1 MNHDEKYTLLKER
14 FGHNAFRDKQEEAVD
29 AILQGRDLLMI
40 LPTGGGK
47 SLAFQLP
54 SLMMEG
60 TTVVISPLIA
70 LMQDQVHALK
80 AQKMQAEMLSSMQS
94 AQESEMIIN
103 DLMYGNLKFLYLS
116 PERLN
121 TPRMQQ
127 ILSQIRINFFVIDE
141 AHCISEWGHEFREDY
156 RSLSQLRERFPLVSI
171 AAFTATATHHVRDD
185 ILRLLCLDN
194 AKVLQGVI
202 FRDNLKISVKH
213 RRGEGREQLQELLE
227 RFTGQSG
234 IIYTSSRKKTES
246 LSHYLNTQGYKSL
259 AYHAGLAHEERSR
272 VYHAFVYDEVQ
283 IVVAT
288 IAFGM
293 GIDKSNIRFV
303 VHMNL
308 PKTVENYYQE
318 MGRAGRDGENSEVML
333 LFSAADMIQQKHFIA
348 QVEDVAYSTHMY
360 DKLNAIY
367 RYASSE
373 TCRHQ
378 MIAKYFEDDIPA
390 CEHHCDNC
398 VDEDKERTDITV
410 EAQKLLST
418 IYKTAQM
425 FGKNYIVDILR
436 GSKEKKILVNNH
448 DKLSV
453 YGIGEEQSKKQWFVI
468 VDRLLEVGAI
478 GFNEHK
484 GLILLEEGIS
494 LLKGKSTLLI
504 EAARLHVRASK
515 PKKVYEEE
523 SDYNSDLYEKLRILR
538 AVIAK
543 ENSIPAYIVFGDKT
557 LKEMA
562 RHIPQSDEEMLA
574 INGVGA
580 KKLEQYGEQF
590 LELLR
595 SLH

>member
-1 MNHDEKYTLLKER
+1 MNHDEKYLLLKER
-14 FGHNAFRDKQEEAVD
+14 FGHNSFREKQEEAVD
-29 AILQGRDLLMI
+29 AILDGEDLLMI

-54 SLMMEG
+54 TLMMSG

-80 AQKMQAEMLSSMQS
+80 AQNMDAEMLSSMQS
-94 AQESEMIIN
+94 RSESEMIIN

-121 TPRMQQ
+121 TPRIQE
-127 ILSQIRINFFVIDE
+127 ILSQIDINFFVIDE

-156 RSLSQLRERFPLVSI
+156 RALSQLRERFPSVNI
-171 AAFTATATHHVRDD
+171 AAFTATATLHVRDD
-185 ILRLLCLDN
+185 ILRLLRL
-194 AKVLQGVI
+194 KEPRVLQGTI
-202 FRDNLKISVKH
+202 FRDNLKISVKP
-213 RRGEGREQLQELLE
+213 RVGEGREQLISFLQNYSSK
-227 RFTGQSG
+227 SG

-246 LSHYLNTQGYKSL
+246 LSQYLNTQGFKSL
-259 AYHAGLAHEERSR
+259 AYHAGLAHSERSD

-303 VHMNL
+303 VHMTL

-318 MGRAGRDGENSEVML
+318 MGRAGRDGDDSEVL
-333 LFSAADMIQQKHFIA
+333 LLYGAADMVQQKHFI
-348 QVEDVAYSTHMY
+348 QQIEDVTYASHMHE
-360 DKLNAIY
+360 KLNAIY

-378 MIAKYFEDDIPA
+378 MIAKYFEDDIKE
-390 CEHHCDNC
+390 CETHCDNC
-398 VDEDKERTDITV
+398 LEDERQKRDITV
-410 EAQKLLST
+410 EAQKLLSA
-418 IYKTAQM
+418 IYKTSQL
-425 FGKNYIVDILR
+425 FGKNYIIDILR
-436 GSKEKKILVNNH
+436 GSKEQKILTNAH

-453 YGIGEEQSKKQWFVI
+453 YAIGLELSKKQWYVI
-468 VDRLLEVGAI
+468 VDRLLEIQAI
-478 GFNEHK
+478 DFNEHR
-484 GLILLEEGIS
+484 GLVILQDGIEI
-494 LLKGKSTLLI
+494 LKGKKSVFI
-504 EAARLHVRASK
+504 DSSRLHVKESK
-515 PKKVYEEE
+515 VKKIINEVF
-523 SDYNSDLYEKLRILR
+523 DFNSDLFEKLRILR
-538 AVIAK
+538 SVIAK
-543 ENSIPAYIVFGDKT
+543 ENSVPAYIVFSDKT

-562 RHIPQSDEEMLA
+562 RDVPQTQDEMLK

-590 LELLR
+590 IGLLK
-595 SLH
+595 SLN

>member
-1 MNHDEKYTLLKER
+1 MNQDEKYQLLHER
-14 FGHNAFRDKQEEAVD
+14 FGHNGFREKQEEAVD
-29 AILQGRDLLMI
+29 SILSGQDLLMI

-54 SLMMEG
+54 TLMMSG

-70 LMQDQVHALK
+70 LMQDQVHALN
-80 AQKMQAEMLSSMQS
+80 AQKMDAEMLSSMQS
-94 AQESEMIIN
+94 REESEMIIN
-103 DLMYGNLKFLYLS
+103 DLMYGNVKFLYLS

-127 ILSQIRINFFVIDE
+127 ILSQIEINFFVIDE

-156 RSLSQLRERFPLVSI
+156 RALSQLRERFPSVSI
-171 AAFTATATHHVRDD
+171 AAFTATATSHVRDD
-185 ILRLLCLDN
+185 ILRLLCLEN
-194 AKVLQGVI
+194 PKLLQGTI
-202 FRDNLKISVKH
+202 FRENLKISVKH
-213 RRGEGREQLQELLE
+213 RIGEGKEQLLELLKRYPE
-227 RFTGQSG
+227 QSG

-246 LSHYLNTQGYKSL
+246 LSQYLNTQGFKAL
-259 AYHAGLAHEERSR
+259 AYHAGLPHQQRSD

-303 VHMNL
+303 VHMTL

-318 MGRAGRDGENSEVML
+318 MGRAGRDGDDSEVL
-333 LFSAADMIQQKHFIA
+333 LLYSAADMVQQKHFISQIQDPIYNQLA
-348 QVEDVAYSTHMY
+348 L

-378 MIAKYFEDDIPA
+378 MIAKYFEDDILT
-390 CEHHCDNC
+390 CKTHCDNC
-398 VDEDKERTDITV
+398 SEDKKERTDISV
-410 EAQKLLST
+410 QAQKLLST
-418 IYKTAQM
+418 IYKTSQM
-425 FGKNYIVDILR
+425 FGKNYLIDILR
-436 GSKEKKILVNNH
+436 GSKEQKILANNH
-448 DKLSV
+448 DGLSV
-453 YGIGEEQSKKQWFVI
+453 YGIGEEMSKKQWFVI
-468 VDRLLEVGAI
+468 VDRLLEIEAI

-484 GLILLEEGIS
+484 GLILLEQGVLI
-494 LLKGKSTLLI
+494 LKGKASLEIDST
-504 EAARLHVRASK
+504 RLHVKQSK
-515 PKKVYEEE
+515 VKKVIDEVL
-523 SDYNSDLYEKLRILR
+523 DFNSDLFEKLRILR
-538 AVIAK
+538 SVIAK
-543 ENSIPAYIVFGDKT
+543 ENSVPAYIVFGDKT

-562 RHIPQSDEEMLA
+562 RDVPQNDDEMLA

-590 LELLR
+590 IALLK
-595 SLH
+595 SLK

>member
-1 MNHDEKYTLLKER
+1 MNHDEKYLLLKER
-14 FGHNAFRDKQEEAVD
+14 FGHNSFREKQEEAVD
-29 AILQGRDLLMI
+29 AILDGEDLLMI

-54 SLMMEG
+54 TLMMSG

-80 AQKMQAEMLSSMQS
+80 AQNMDAEMLSSMQS
-94 AQESEMIIN
+94 RSESEMIIN

-121 TPRMQQ
+121 TPRIQE
-127 ILSQIRINFFVIDE
+127 ILSQIDINFFVIDE

-156 RSLSQLRERFPLVSI
+156 RALSQLRERFPSVNI
-171 AAFTATATHHVRDD
+171 AAFTATATLHVRDD
-185 ILRLLCLDN
+185 ILRLLRL
-194 AKVLQGVI
+194 KEPRVLQGTI
-202 FRDNLKISVKH
+202 FRDNLKISVKP
-213 RRGEGREQLQELLE
+213 RVGEGREQLISFLQNYSSK
-227 RFTGQSG
+227 SG

-246 LSHYLNTQGYKSL
+246 LSQYLNAQGFKSL
-259 AYHAGLAHEERSR
+259 AYHAGLAHSERSD

-303 VHMNL
+303 VHMTL

-318 MGRAGRDGENSEVML
+318 MGRAGRDGDDSEVL
-333 LFSAADMIQQKHFIA
+333 LLYGAADMVQQKHFI
-348 QVEDVAYSTHMY
+348 QQIEDVAYASHMHE
-360 DKLNAIY
+360 KLNAIY

-378 MIAKYFEDDIPA
+378 MIAKYFEDDIKE
-390 CEHHCDNC
+390 CETHCDNC
-398 VDEDKERTDITV
+398 LEDERQNRDITV
-410 EAQKLLST
+410 EAQKLLSA
-418 IYKTAQM
+418 IYKTSQL
-425 FGKNYIVDILR
+425 FGKNYIIDILR
-436 GSKEKKILVNNH
+436 GSKEQKILTNAH

-453 YGIGEEQSKKQWFVI
+453 YAIGLELSKKQWYVI
-468 VDRLLEVGAI
+468 VDRLLEIQAI
-478 GFNEHK
+478 DFNEHR
-484 GLILLEEGIS
+484 GLVILQDGIEI
-494 LLKGKSTLLI
+494 LKGKKSVFI
-504 EAARLHVRASK
+504 DSSRLHVKESK
-515 PKKVYEEE
+515 VKKIINEVF
-523 SDYNSDLYEKLRILR
+523 DFNSDLFEKLRILR
-538 AVIAK
+538 SVIAK
-543 ENSIPAYIVFGDKT
+543 ENSVPAYIVFSDKT

-562 RHIPQSDEEMLA
+562 RDVPQTQDEMLK

-590 LELLR
+590 IALLK
-595 SLH
+595 SLN

>member
-1 MNHDEKYTLLKER
+1 MNHDEKYLLLKER
-14 FGHNAFRDKQEEAVD
+14 FGHNSFREKQEEAVD
-29 AILQGRDLLMI
+29 AILDGEDLLMI

-54 SLMMEG
+54 TLMMSG

-80 AQKMQAEMLSSMQS
+80 AQNMDAEMLSSMQS
-94 AQESEMIIN
+94 RSESEMIIN

-121 TPRMQQ
+121 TPRIQE
-127 ILSQIRINFFVIDE
+127 ILSQIDINFFVIDE

-156 RSLSQLRERFPLVSI
+156 RALSQLRERFPSVNI
-171 AAFTATATHHVRDD
+171 AAFTATATLHVRDD
-185 ILRLLCLDN
+185 ILRLLRL
-194 AKVLQGVI
+194 KEPRVLQGTI
-202 FRDNLKISVKH
+202 FRDNLKIFVKP
-213 RRGEGREQLQELLE
+213 RVGEGREQLISFLQNYSSK
-227 RFTGQSG
+227 SG

-246 LSHYLNTQGYKSL
+246 LSQYLNAQGFKSL
-259 AYHAGLAHEERSR
+259 AYHAGLAHSERSD

-303 VHMNL
+303 VHMTL

-318 MGRAGRDGENSEVML
+318 MGRAGRDGDDSEVL
-333 LFSAADMIQQKHFIA
+333 LLYGAADMVQQKHFI
-348 QVEDVAYSTHMY
+348 QQIEDVAYASHMHE
-360 DKLNAIY
+360 KLNAIY

-378 MIAKYFEDDIPA
+378 MIAKYFEDDIKE
-390 CEHHCDNC
+390 CETHCDNC
-398 VDEDKERTDITV
+398 LEDERQNRDITV
-410 EAQKLLST
+410 EAQKLLSA
-418 IYKTAQM
+418 IYKTSQL
-425 FGKNYIVDILR
+425 FGKNYIIDILR
-436 GSKEKKILVNNH
+436 GSKEQKILTNAH

-453 YGIGEEQSKKQWFVI
+453 YAIGLELSKKQWYVI
-468 VDRLLEVGAI
+468 VDRLLEIQAI
-478 GFNEHK
+478 DFNEHR
-484 GLILLEEGIS
+484 GLVILQDGIEI
-494 LLKGKSTLLI
+494 LKGKKSVFI
-504 EAARLHVRASK
+504 DSSRLHVKESK
-515 PKKVYEEE
+515 VKKIINEVF
-523 SDYNSDLYEKLRILR
+523 DFNSDLFEKLRILR
-538 AVIAK
+538 SVIAK
-543 ENSIPAYIVFGDKT
+543 ENSVPAYIVFSDKT

-562 RHIPQSDEEMLA
+562 RDVPQTQDEMLK

-590 LELLR
+590 IGLLK
-595 SLH
+595 SLK